1 MNFQFMVFITAL
13 VALLAL
19 SELALAAKVKS
30 VLHTL
35 NEAQKALSAVKQA
48 ADDYPRIAN
57 EVQDIRSTLEELP
70 LDDLVAQAQFEK
82 AYADGLENI
91 STYSVEVAMRG
102 GGDNS

>member
-1 MNFQFMVFITAL
+1 MLFEIL
-13 VALLAL
+13 ILAAVLANAVSLAVL
-19 SELALAAKVKS
+19 SRAVRNHAGRLNAAEEALAG
-30 VLHTL
+30 
-35 NEAQKALSAVKQA
+35 VKQA
-48 ADDYPRIAN
+48 TEDYPRIRN
-57 EVQDIRSTLEELP
+57 EVNDMRSTLDELP